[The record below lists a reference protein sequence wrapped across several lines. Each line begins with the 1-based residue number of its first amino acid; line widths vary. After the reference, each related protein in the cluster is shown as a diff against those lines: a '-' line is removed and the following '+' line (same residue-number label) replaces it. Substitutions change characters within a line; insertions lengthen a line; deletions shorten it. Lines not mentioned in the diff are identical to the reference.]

1 MKAQERLRKRGYKR
15 DFCWQYNIVKKE
27 PTRNFRTEKYNFSK
41 GRQFEK
47 GQTKKSSVCKYVN
60 SFLSANQRSTQ

>member
-1 MKAQERLRKRGYKR
+1 MLDCADKHFKISIINMVMKAQERLRKRGYKR

-41 GRQFEK
+41 GR
-47 GQTKKSSVCKYVN
+47 
-60 SFLSANQRSTQ
+60 